1 MENIKICELCGFKTE
16 NGKIMS
22 NHKRWQHIMPKGS
35 DRYNS
40 TCQKI
45 KNSCK
50 EETITK
56 TCICEKCGKNFT
68 QALTE
73 TQWSKGHGIRKF
85 CSVKCAHSRA
95 HSTET
100 KKKISKSLMGPDK
113 ICPFC
118 GKSFHTKSTFCS
130 RGCAMKNRYIN
141 VNRESFKYYQI
152 QCAFTFALKDYP
164 DEFDFGLI
172 EKYGWYSPKNSN
184 KPNLAGVSRDHMVS
198 IKWGWENKVDPKIIS
213 HPANCK
219 LVLQPKNASKHTDCS
234 ITYEELLERIEAWNK
249 KYGDVADK

>member
-1 MENIKICELCGFKTE
+1 
-16 NGKIMS
+16 
-22 NHKRWQHIMPKGS
+22 
-35 DRYNS
+35 
-40 TCQKI
+40 
-45 KNSCK
+45 
-50 EETITK
+50 
-56 TCICEKCGKNFT
+56 
-68 QALTE
+68 
-73 TQWSKGHGIRKF
+73 
-85 CSVKCAHSRA
+85 
-95 HSTET
+95 
-100 KKKISKSLMGPDK
+100 
-113 ICPFC
+113 
-118 GKSFHTKSTFCS
+118 
-130 RGCAMKNRYIN
+130 MKNRYIN

-234 ITYEELLERIEAWNK
+234 IAYEELLERIEAWNK